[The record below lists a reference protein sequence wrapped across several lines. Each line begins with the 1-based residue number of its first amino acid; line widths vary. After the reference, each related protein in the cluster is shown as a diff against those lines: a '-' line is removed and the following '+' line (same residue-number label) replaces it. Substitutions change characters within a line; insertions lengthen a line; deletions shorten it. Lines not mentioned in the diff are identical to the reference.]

1 MMETVR
7 PTFFNLTFIQQ
18 TSQSL
23 GVVDFGKRVWSLNLL
38 LYHIDLPESV
48 KLKLSESFNLKIV
61 DGRTVEWVKKMGY
74 I

>member
-61 DGRTVEWVKKMGY
+61 DGRTVEWVKTMGY